1 MVTFLSLHVPLFF
14 RCSGVWLYRFL
25 GTLFFRGLG
34 PGRLPHLQLLWVFL
48 PARFCSKNYTLRLRR
63 TSCQGRNGVGALA
76 KIAATLLRLTCLLRD
91 ATRAASDYFA
101 VDFSSKMSTVTG
113 FAGIPFQCPLSDGM
127 SCLVS
132 CASKK
137 YAELPAALRRNAVS
151 VGLS

>member
-1 MVTFLSLHVPLFF
+1 MALPVCMKVVLSRPGSSSVVAPAAPLGLSARAILFQELYSQTEEDELPRTKWG
-14 RCSGVWLYRFL
+14 RCSR
-25 GTLFFRGLG
+25 
-34 PGRLPHLQLLWVFL
+34 
-48 PARFCSKNYTLRLRR
+48 KNCRY
-63 TSCQGRNGVGALA
+63 ALA
-76 KIAATLLRLTCLLRD
+76 PHMFASGRH
-91 ATRAASDYFA
+91 RAASDYFA